1 MGFLKKLLGG
11 SDRPE
16 SKSSP
21 SASNADPQGVY
32 FYVQCDRCGA
42 PVRLRADKQHDLL
55 NEGNGYTWHKT
66 IVDNRCFRPMPT
78 VVTLNANY
86 EMTAQEITGGRY
98 ITREEYEA
106 LLEEQRRAREAAAN
120 PPSDEGDDTT
130 TS

>member
-1 MGFLKKLLGG
+1 MCIR
-11 SDRPE
+11 DR
-16 SKSSP
+16 
-21 SASNADPQGVY
+21 
-32 FYVQCDRCGA
+32 
-42 PVRLRADKQHDLL
+42 
-55 NEGNGYTWHKT
+55 HKT

>member
-1 MGFLKKLLGG
+1 MGFLKKLFGG
-11 SDRPE
+11 SDHPE
-16 SKSSP
+16 QPSSKSNTYS
-21 SASNADPQGVY
+21 DPQGVY

-55 NEGNGYTWHKT
+55 NEGGGYTWHKT

-86 EMTAQEITGGRY
+86 EVTAQEITGGHY

-106 LLEEQRRAREAAAN
+106 LLEAR
-120 PPSDEGDDTT
+120 S
-130 TS
+130 

>member
-11 SDRPE
+11 SDRPH

-78 VVTLNANY
+78 VVYLNAAY
-86 EMTAQEITGGRY
+86 EMTAHEITGGRY
-98 ITREEYEA
+98 ISRDEFEA
-106 LLEEQRRAREAAAN
+106 LWAARTAPAEPPAA
-120 PPSDEGDDTT
+120 S
-130 TS
+130 